1 MPGDIAPLQAAQA
14 LGSALAVGLLV
25 GLERGWRDRDLPDG
39 GRVAGLR
46 TFALIA
52 LCGGL
57 AVLLAPLAPLLLP
70 SGLLAVAALFAVSFP
85 SGARVTGSV
94 SITTAVAALATFAL
108 GALAAAGHALLAVG
122 AAVLVALLLDLKPAL
137 HGLLRLI
144 RPAELNAVLQL
155 GVLSAVVLP
164 LLPDAGYGPYEALNP
179 FKLWLAVLLL
189 AALSLAGHIAMRWRG
204 TQQGLLWIGVL
215 GGLASSTAATLALAR
230 CTRTDAGL
238 KDAAAAA
245 TVAACG
251 VMFLRMALLVAVLQ
265 PALAWRMGGF
275 LAVLGLWSLLLA
287 AWQWRRKPRDTASP
301 VVPAGRVFDLP
312 TALGFGALLGAVGVA
327 VRAAKEGLGVSG
339 LYGVAF
345 LSGLADV
352 DPILVSTLQMQGQ
365 DQLAARVAAAAM
377 LLAATANMG
386 TKAAMAWSIGGRS
399 LGTAVLRGYGLI
411 VLAGAAGAAMQGF

>member
-1 MPGDIAPLQAAQA
+1 MPADIPSLQAAQA
-14 LGSALAVGLLV
+14 LGSSLAVGLLV

-39 GRVAGLR
+39 ARVAGLR
-46 TFALIA
+46 TFTLIA
-52 LCGGL
+52 FCGGL
-57 AVLLAPLAPLLLP
+57 AMLLAPATPLLLP

-85 SGARVTGSV
+85 VAAKAAGSM
-94 SITTAVAALATFAL
+94 SITTAVAALATFGL
-108 GALAAAGHALLAVG
+108 GALAAAGHPLLAVG
-122 AAVLVALLLDLKPAL
+122 ASVLVALLLDLKPAL
-137 HGLLRLI
+137 HGLLRRI
-144 RPAELNAVLQL
+144 RPAELHAVLQL

-189 AALSLAGHIAMRWRG
+189 AALSLTGHVAMRWHG

-230 CTRTDAGL
+230 YTRADPGV
-238 KDAAAAA
+238 KDAAGAA

-275 LAVLGLWSLLLA
+275 LAVLGLAGLLLA
-287 AWQWRRKPRDTASP
+287 AWQWHRKPRDAASP
-301 VVPAGRVFDLP
+301 LVPAGRVFDLA
-312 TALGFGALLGAVGVA
+312 TALAFGGLLGLVGLT

-352 DPILVSTLQMQGQ
+352 DAILVSTLQMQAQG
-365 DQLAARVAAAAM
+365 QLAARVAAAAV
-377 LLAATANMG
+377 LLAATANMAA
-386 TKAAMAWSIGGRS
+386 KAAMAWSIGGRP
-399 LGTAVLRGYGLI
+399 LGAAVLRGYGLI
-411 VLAGAAGAAMQGF
+411 VLAGLAGAAMQGF

>member
-1 MPGDIAPLQAAQA
+1 MPGEIAPLQAAQA

-52 LCGGL
+52 FCGGL
-57 AVLLAPLAPLLLP
+57 AALLTPMAPLLLP

-85 SGARVTGSV
+85 VAARTSGSV
-94 SITTAVAALATFAL
+94 SITTAVAALATFGL
-108 GALAAAGHALLAVG
+108 GALAAAGHALVAVG
-122 AAVLVALLLDLKPAL
+122 AAVLMALLLDLKPSL

-179 FKLWLAVLLL
+179 FQLWLAVLLL
-189 AALSLAGHIAMRWRG
+189 AGLSLAGHIAMRWRG

-230 CTRTDAGL
+230 CTRADAGL

-245 TVAACG
+245 TVAACA

-275 LAVLGLWSLLLA
+275 LAALGLAGLLLA
-287 AWQWRRKPRDTASP
+287 AWQWQRKPRDAASP
-301 VVPAGRVFDLP
+301 FPPASRVVDLP
-312 TALGFGALLGAVGVA
+312 TALGFGALLALVGLA

-352 DPILVSTLQMQGQ
+352 DAILVSTLQMQAQGQ
-365 DQLAARVAAAAM
+365 LVARVAAAAV
-377 LLAATANMG
+377 LLAAAANMVA
-386 TKAAMAWSIGGRS
+386 KAAMAWSIGGRP
-399 LGTAVLRGYGLI
+399 LGVAVLRGYGLI
-411 VLAGAAGAAMQGF
+411 VLVGVAGAVMLGF